1 MIVKV
6 LGCSGGIGDKL
17 RTTSLLVGEHIL
29 IDAGTGVGDLSIEQL
44 LKIDHIFVTHSHLDH
59 IACIPFLLDTVIGM
73 RPNPVTVHATK
84 ATINALKQ
92 HIFNWVIWPDFNAIP
107 TVNEPFLQYDEICLA
122 QSINLAGITITVL
135 PANHVVPAV
144 GYQIDSGANS
154 LIFTGD
160 TTSCD
165 ALWAVV
171 NKIENLQ
178 YILIETAFSDSELEL
193 AKVSKH
199 FCPSMLADDL
209 DKLIVSAEVFI
220 THLKP
225 IDSHIIL
232 QEISHSIVN
241 RTCKALKNNQE
252 FNL

>member
-1 MIVKV
+1 MKVKV

-17 RTTSLLVGEHIL
+17 RTTSLLVDDNIL
-29 IDAGTGVGDLSIEQL
+29 IDAGTGVGDLSMEQL

-73 RPNPVTVHATK
+73 RPNPVTVYATK
-84 ATINALKQ
+84 ETIAALKQ
-92 HIFNWVIWPDFNAIP
+92 HIFNWIIWPDFNAIP
-107 TVNEPFLQYDEICLA
+107 NEIEPFLKYEEIALA
-122 QSINLAGITITVL
+122 QSINLGETTITVL

-144 GYQIDSGANS
+144 GYQINSGANS
-154 LIFTGD
+154 LVFTGD

-171 NKIENLQ
+171 NKIENLK

-199 FCPSMLADDL
+199 LCPSTLADDL
-209 DKLIVSAEVFI
+209 DKLTVAAEVFI

-225 IDSHIIL
+225 IDSQVIL
-232 QEISHSIVN
+232 QEIMSSSVN
-241 RTCKALKNNQE
+241 RTCTALMNNQE
-252 FNL
+252 FSL